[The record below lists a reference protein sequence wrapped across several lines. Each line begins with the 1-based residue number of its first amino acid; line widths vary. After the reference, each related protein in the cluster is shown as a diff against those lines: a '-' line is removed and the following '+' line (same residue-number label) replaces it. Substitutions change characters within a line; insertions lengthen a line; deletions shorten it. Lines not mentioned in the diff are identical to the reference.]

1 MKPPAEALAVPSPR
15 FTDVLDHMFRLRDTW
30 ASASLNLSTPHPLA
44 DPHIHAS
51 SSSERARTRLR
62 AASLRSST
70 HAASSKAALHAS
82 KPILSEILDDRLGG
96 DTRAGRAVEA
106 SKMAASPKL
115 EVAKM
120 VGGEAEIEEEPSH
133 AGQGVRKLAGVGGA
147 DIPCPGKTQ
156 GPDAGACQVRLL

>member
-1 MKPPAEALAVPSPR
+1 MPSPR

-30 ASASLNLSTPHPLA
+30 ASGSLNLSSPHPLA

-70 HAASSKAALHAS
+70 HAASSRAALHAS
-82 KPILSEILDDRLGG
+82 TPILSEILDDRLGG
-96 DTRAGRAVEA
+96 DTRAKPVEA
-106 SKMAASPKL
+106 SKLAVSPKL
-115 EVAKM
+115 EVARL

-133 AGQGVRKLAGVGGA
+133 AGQGVRKLTGVGGA
-147 DIPCPGKTQ
+147 DIPCPGQTQ
-156 GPDAGACQVRLL
+156 GPDAGACQVRLLSICA